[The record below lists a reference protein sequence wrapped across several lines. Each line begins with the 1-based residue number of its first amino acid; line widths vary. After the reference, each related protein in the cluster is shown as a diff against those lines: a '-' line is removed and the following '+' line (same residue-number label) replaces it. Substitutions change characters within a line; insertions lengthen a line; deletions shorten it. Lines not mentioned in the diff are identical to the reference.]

1 VWALFRRIFLT
12 LDNNSSDIPTSM
24 RLPKIFF
31 QRIIFNLPHLNPSTS
46 VATEQPFPIF
56 ATHHRANPAVH
67 LAKLNIQHRIPTTPH
82 TDIPATIPNKQ
93 IPILAKPI
101 TNANAVNIIMDLYKI
116 LDYLTIVNR
125 NHLETALDIT
135 CENKF

>member
-1 VWALFRRIFLT
+1 
-12 LDNNSSDIPTSM
+12 M
-24 RLPKIFF
+24 RLPKISF
-31 QRIIFNLPHLNPSTS
+31 QRIIFNLPHLNPSTP

-56 ATHHRANPAVH
+56 ATLHRANPAVH
-67 LAKLNIQHRIPTTPH
+67 LAKLNSQHRILTTPH
-82 TDIPATIPNKQ
+82 ADISTTIPNKQ
-93 IPILAKPI
+93 IPIFPKPI
-101 TNANAVNIIMDLYKI
+101 TNAKAINIIMDLCKI